1 MNLLTWPLRHRQVAF
16 VLAFAVIA
24 LGLESL
30 LTMPRQDTPTVSVH
44 EALVAFIYPGATAA
58 QVEQQITRPLETYL
72 FSFTEINPTK
82 TKSFTRDG
90 LVVVNVM
97 VNEWV
102 KDKNGFWSRL
112 RLGLHEFKQTKLPNE
127 VLGPSVDSDF
137 GESVALL
144 IGVTSPQRNYTEL
157 RRYAEKIED
166 AMRTVD
172 GIGRIKRYG
181 ERKESIYV
189 EADSQRLARY
199 GVGLA
204 DVTTVLQ
211 QQNAT
216 PYTGTIKSGDIE
228 APLHTH
234 GRYSSTE
241 EVRQQVVF
249 SDPVNNRVVRI
260 GDVATVDRRLSDP
273 EAIIRVNG
281 RSEATLL
288 ISVEMQPGNNIVEFG
303 KQLQTRLAETQ
314 KLLPA
319 DIQVHI
325 INDQPG
331 VVAVSI
337 SHFVREFFISIAAVV
352 IVTMLLLPF
361 RVASIATM
369 AIPVTIAITFTT
381 LHVLGIELHE
391 VSLAAL
397 IVVLGMVVDDAIVI
411 ADNYV
416 EKLDE
421 GFSLWEA
428 AWRSAHELTIPVF
441 TATIAI
447 VFAFLPLAF
456 FLTGATREFILALPI
471 TVTIALLVSFGVA
484 MLLTPL
490 LCYTFIKKGLK
501 EQHGS
506 LGAIVLDNVLKVYSR
521 IVRPVVNHPWLLLI
535 VAVLTIPLGVGLTPL
550 IKQKFFP
557 AAERAQFIVEIDMPI
572 GTRLEATDRVV
583 HEVEKVLQT
592 DKRIPRFAAF
602 IGTAAPR
609 VYYSF
614 APEVPRPSY
623 GMLLV
628 STNSSKET
636 DELVREYEAKF
647 AQLVPGVRINVQ
659 CLQQGEIVAAPV
671 EIRIVGPEIATL
683 RQIGDQVRAI
693 AQRIPGA
700 TQVRDDFRD
709 GFAVDLQVN
718 SEVANRLGLAT
729 HVIATEVMA
738 GFTGLTVTELW
749 EHDSPVPIVLR
760 LDRAHREDY
769 TALENF
775 MLRSPLSHASVPLAE
790 VANAQP
796 AWSPSQIS
804 HRNGIRTLT
813 VLVNPNFDT
822 LASQILEPLRAEIA
836 KIKLPPGYRFDLG
849 GEYEGQQ
856 ETFGKMV
863 KAVIASVVLIFL
875 VMLFQF
881 KNTRETLLVMLAIPF
896 TFFGAMAGLIITGNV
911 LGFTAA
917 VGLISLVGIV
927 IRNSIILVDYAD
939 ELRRKEGLNAK
950 EAAIHAGLRRIRPI
964 FLTSMAAAV
973 GVVPMIISGSPL
985 WAPLASVF
993 SVGIIWSMIMTLLV
1007 IPAIYAVVMENTP
1020 VQSATSKEVKP

>member
-16 VLAFAVIA
+16 VLGFAVIA
-24 LGLESL
+24 LGIESL
-30 LTMPRQDTPTVSVH
+30 LKMPRQDTPTVSVH
-44 EALVAFIYPGATAA
+44 EALVAMIYPGATAA
-58 QVEQQITRPLETYL
+58 QVEQQVTRPLETYL

-90 LVVVNVM
+90 LVVVTVE

-102 KDKNGFWSRL
+102 GDKNGFWSRL
-112 RLGLHEFKQTKLPNE
+112 RLGLFEFKQTKLPAE
-127 VLGPSVDSDF
+127 VIGPSVDSDF

-157 RRYAEKIED
+157 RRYVERIED
-166 AMRTVD
+166 AMRTVE

-189 EADSQRLARY
+189 EADSQRMARY
-199 GVGLA
+199 GVGLST
-204 DVTTVLQ
+204 VTTVLQ

-234 GRYSSTE
+234 GRYSSAE

-249 SDPVNNRVVRI
+249 SDLVNNRVVRI
-260 GDVATVDRRLSDP
+260 GDVATVERRLSDP
-273 EAIIRVNG
+273 ESIIRVNG
-281 RSEATLL
+281 REDAALL
-288 ISVEMQPGNNIVEFG
+288 LSVEMQPGNNIVEFG
-303 KQLQTRLAETQ
+303 KMIQKRLAETQ

-319 DIQVHI
+319 DVQIHV

-331 VVAVSI
+331 VVADSI
-337 SHFVREFFISIAAVV
+337 NHFVKEFFIAIGAVV
-352 IVTMLLLPF
+352 VVTLLLLPF
-361 RVASIATM
+361 RVASIAAM
-369 AIPVTIAITFTT
+369 AIPVTIAITFRTI
-381 LHVLGIELHE
+381 HSLGIELHE
-391 VSLAAL
+391 VSLASL

-421 GFSLWEA
+421 GFSHWEA

-456 FLTGATREFILALPI
+456 FLTGATREFIITLPI
-471 TVTIALLVSFGVA
+471 TVAIALMVSFGVA

-490 LCYTFIKKGLK
+490 LCHTFIKQGLK
-501 EQHGS
+501 SQHGS
-506 LGAIVLDNVLKVYSR
+506 IGAIVLDYVLKIYGR
-521 IVRPVVNHPWLLLI
+521 IIRPVVQHPWLLLT
-535 VAVLTIPLGVGLTPL
+535 VSLLTIPAGVLLTPL

-557 AAERAQFIVEIDMPI
+557 AAERAQFVVEIDMPI

-583 HEVEKVLQT
+583 HEVEKVLQG

-628 STNSSKET
+628 STHSSKET

-647 AQLVPGVRINVQ
+647 ARLVPGVRINVQ
-659 CLQQGEIVAAPV
+659 CLQQGEIVGAPV
-671 EIRIVGPEIATL
+671 EIRVVGPELATL

-709 GFAVDLQVN
+709 GFAVDLDVN

-729 HVIATEVMA
+729 NLIATQVMA
-738 GFTGLTVTELW
+738 GFTGLTVTEVW
-749 EHDSPVPIVLR
+749 EHDAPVPIVLR
-760 LDRAHREDY
+760 LDRDHREDY
-769 TALENF
+769 SALDNL
-775 MLRSPLSHASVPLAE
+775 MLRAPLSQATVPLAE
-790 VANAQP
+790 VAHANP
-796 AWSPSQIS
+796 VWSPSQIS
-804 HRNGIRTLT
+804 HRNGVRVLT

-822 LASQILEPLRAEIA
+822 LPSQILTPLQAGIA
-836 KIKLPPGYRFDLG
+836 KIKLPPGYRFDIG

-863 KAVIASVVLIFL
+863 KALIASVALIFL

-881 KNTRETLLVMLAIPF
+881 KNTRETLLVMLAIPL
-896 TFFGAMAGLIITGNV
+896 TFFGAMAGLVITGNV

-939 ELRRKEGLNAK
+939 ELRRKEGLDAK

-973 GVVPMIISGSPL
+973 GVLPMIISGSPL

-1007 IPAIYAVVMENTP
+1007 IPAIYAVVMKKVP
-1020 VQSATSKEVKP
+1020 VIPAGKEAKP

>member
-16 VLAFAVIA
+16 VLSFAVIA
-24 LGLESL
+24 LGIESL

-44 EALVAFIYPGATAA
+44 QALVAMIYPGATTAH
-58 QVEQQITRPLETYL
+58 VEQQVTRPLETYL
-72 FSFTEINPTK
+72 FSFTEINPSK

-90 LVVVNVM
+90 LVVVTVEL
-97 VNEWV
+97 NEWV
-102 KDKNGFWSRL
+102 VDKNGFWSRL
-112 RLGLHEFKQTKLPNE
+112 RLGLHEFKQTKLPSE
-127 VLGPSVDSDF
+127 VIGPSVDSDF

-157 RRYAEKIED
+157 RRYVEKIED
-166 AMRTVD
+166 AMRTVN

-181 ERKESIYV
+181 ERQDTIYV
-189 EADSQRLARY
+189 EADSQRMARY

-204 DVTTVLQ
+204 MVTTLLQ

-216 PYTGTIKSGDIE
+216 PYTGTIKSGEVE
-228 APLHTH
+228 APLHTY
-234 GRYSSTE
+234 GRYSSAE
-241 EVRQQVVF
+241 DVRQQVVF
-249 SDPVNNRVVRI
+249 SDPVHNHVVRI
-260 GDVATVDRRLSDP
+260 GDVAKVERRLSD
-273 EAIIRVNG
+273 ASSIIRVNG
-281 RSEATLL
+281 RDDAALL
-288 ISVEMQPGNNIVEFG
+288 LSIEMQPGNNIVDFG
-303 KQLQTRLAETQ
+303 KDIQTRLAETQ

-319 DIQVHI
+319 DVQVHV

-331 VVAVSI
+331 VVASSI
-337 SHFVREFFISIAAVV
+337 NHFIREFLIAIGAVV
-352 IVTMLLLPF
+352 LVTMLLLPF
-361 RVASIATM
+361 RVASIAAM
-369 AIPVTIAITFTT
+369 AIPVTIAITFRT
-381 LHVLGIELHE
+381 LNSLGIELHE
-391 VSLAAL
+391 VSLASL

-421 GFSLWEA
+421 GFSRWEA

-456 FLTGATREFILALPI
+456 FLTGATREFIVTLPI
-471 TVTIALLVSFGVA
+471 TVAISLIVSFVVA

-506 LGAIVLDNVLKVYSR
+506 LGAIVLDNVVKAYSR
-521 IVRPVVNHPWLLLI
+521 IIRPVVQHPWLLVT
-535 VAVLTIPLGVGLTPL
+535 VAVLTIPAGALLTL
-550 IKQKFFP
+550 VIKQKFFP
-557 AAERAQFIVEIDMPI
+557 DAERAQFIVEIDKPI
-572 GTRLEATDRVV
+572 GTRLDATDRVV
-583 HEVEKVLQT
+583 QEVEKILQA

-602 IGTAAPR
+602 VGTAAPR

-623 GMLLV
+623 GMLLI
-628 STNSSKET
+628 STNSVKET
-636 DELVREYEAKF
+636 DKLVREYEKKLGN
-647 AQLVPGVRINVQ
+647 LVPGVRINVQ
-659 CLQQGEIVAAPV
+659 RLQQGEVVSAPV
-671 EIRIVGPEIATL
+671 EIRITGPELGTL
-683 RQIGDQVRAI
+683 RQLGDQVRSI

-709 GFAVDLQVN
+709 GFSVELNVN

-729 HVIATEVMA
+729 NMIATQVMA
-738 GFTGLTVTELW
+738 GFTGLPVSELW
-749 EHDSPVPIVLR
+749 EHDTSVPIVLR
-760 LDRAHREDY
+760 LDNEHRENY
-769 TALENF
+769 STLNAF
-775 MLRSPLSHASVPLAE
+775 MLRSPLTQATVPLAE
-790 VANAQP
+790 VAQTSP
-796 AWSPSQIS
+796 VWSPSQIS
-804 HRNGIRTLT
+804 HRNGVRTLT
-813 VLVNPNFDT
+813 VLVNPSFDVLPSQV
-822 LASQILEPLRAEIA
+822 LAPLRAEIA
-836 KIKLPPGYRFDLG
+836 KIKLPPGYRFEYG
-849 GEYEGQQ
+849 GEFEGQQ
-856 ETFGKMV
+856 ETFGKML
-863 KAVIASVVLIFL
+863 KAVIASVALIFL

-881 KNTRETLLVMLAIPF
+881 KNTRETLLVMLAIPL
-896 TFFGAMAGLIITGNV
+896 TFFGAMVGLVITGNV

-939 ELRRKEGLNAK
+939 ELRRKENLTAK
-950 EAAIHAGLRRIRPI
+950 EAAIHSGIRRLRPI

-993 SVGIIWSMIMTLLV
+993 SVGILWSMVMTLLV
-1007 IPAIYAVVMENTP
+1007 IPAIYAVVMKNVP
-1020 VQSATSKEVKP
+1020 IQSATAKEAKP

>member
-16 VLAFAVIA
+16 VLSFVVLA

-30 LTMPRQDTPTVSVH
+30 LKMPRQDTPTVSVH
-44 EALVAFIYPGATAA
+44 EALVAMIYPGATAA
-58 QVEQQITRPLETYL
+58 QVEQQVTRPLETYL
-72 FSFTEINPTK
+72 FSFTEVNPTK

-90 LVVVNVM
+90 LVVVTVEI
-97 VNEWV
+97 NEWV
-102 KDKNGFWSRL
+102 TDKNGFWSRL
-112 RLGLHEFKQTKLPNE
+112 RLGLLEFKQTKLPTE
-127 VLGPSVDSDF
+127 VIGPSVDSDF

-166 AMRTVD
+166 AMRTVG

-189 EADSQRLARY
+189 EADSQRMARY
-199 GVGLA
+199 GVGLGT
-204 DVTTVLQ
+204 VTTVLQ

-216 PYTGTIKSGDIE
+216 PYTGTIKSGDLE

-234 GRYSSTE
+234 GRYSSVE

-249 SDPVNNRVVRI
+249 SDPVHDHVVRI
-260 GDVATVDRRLSDP
+260 GDVATVERRLSDP
-273 EAIIRVNG
+273 ESIIRVNG
-281 RSEATLL
+281 KTDSALL
-288 ISVEMQPGNNIVEFG
+288 LSVEMQPGNNIVEFG
-303 KQLQTRLAETQ
+303 EALQKRLAETQ

-319 DIQVHI
+319 DVQIHV

-331 VVAVSI
+331 VVAESI
-337 SHFVREFFISIAAVV
+337 NHFVKEFFIAIGAVV
-352 IVTMLLLPF
+352 VVTMLLLPF
-361 RVASIATM
+361 HVASIAAM
-369 AIPVTIAITFTT
+369 AIPVTIAITFRV
-381 LHVLGIELHE
+381 LNSLGIELHE

-421 GFSLWEA
+421 GFSHWDA

-456 FLTGATREFILALPI
+456 FLTGATREFIVALPI
-471 TVTIALLVSFGVA
+471 TVAIALMVSFGVA

-506 LGAIVLDNVLKVYSR
+506 VGAIVLDTVLKIYGR
-521 IVRPVVNHPWLLLI
+521 IIRPVVHHPWLLLT
-535 VAVLTIPLGVGLTPL
+535 VAVLTIPAGVLLTPL

-583 HEVEKVLQT
+583 HEVEKILQT

-602 IGTAAPR
+602 VGTAAPR

-628 STNSSKET
+628 STHSSKDT

-647 AQLVPGVRINVQ
+647 AHLVPGVRINVQ
-659 CLQQGEIVAAPV
+659 CLQQGEIVSAPV
-671 EIRIVGPEIATL
+671 EIRIVGPELSTL
-683 RQIGDQVRAI
+683 RQIGDQVSAI

-709 GFAVDLQVN
+709 GFAVDLKVN

-729 HVIATEVMA
+729 HVIATQVMA
-738 GFTGLTVTELW
+738 GFTGLTVTEVW
-749 EHDSPVPIVLR
+749 EHDAPVPIVLR
-760 LDRAHREDY
+760 LDPAHREDY
-769 TALENF
+769 SALDSL
-775 MLRSPLSHASVPLAE
+775 MLRSPLSQATVPLAE
-790 VANAQP
+790 VAKAEP
-796 AWSPSQIS
+796 VWSPSQIS
-804 HRNGIRTLT
+804 HRNGVRTLT
-813 VLVNPNFDT
+813 VLVNPTFDT
-822 LASQILEPLRAEIA
+822 LPSQVLAPLQTEIA
-836 KIKLPPGYRFDLG
+836 KIKLPPGYRFEIG
-849 GEYEGQQ
+849 GENESQ
-856 ETFGKMV
+856 EETSGKMV
-863 KAVIASVVLIFL
+863 KALLASVALIFL
-875 VMLFQF
+875 VMLLQF
-881 KNTRETLLVMLAIPF
+881 KNTRETLLVMLSIPL
-896 TFFGAMAGLIITGNV
+896 TFFGAMAGLVLTGNV
-911 LGFTAA
+911 LGFTAS

-939 ELRRKEGLNAK
+939 ELRRKEGLNAT

-973 GVVPMIISGSPL
+973 GVLPMIISGSPL

-993 SVGIIWSMIMTLLV
+993 SVGILWSMVMTLLV
-1007 IPAIYAVVMENTP
+1007 IPAFYAVVMKNIPVVKNTG
-1020 VQSATSKEVKP
+1020 QEAKS